1 MSAPLQS
8 AEEME
13 ALIAKALRRWRSTDV
28 TDAVLA
34 KAIVLAIQ
42 TEVLRAKEEIVST
55 LARSF
60 KGAA

>member
-1 MSAPLQS
+1 VSAPIQTT
-8 AEEME
+8 EELE
-13 ALIAKALRRWRSTDV
+13 ALIAKALRRWSEADV
-28 TDAVLA
+28 PDSMLA
-34 KAIVLAIQ
+34 RAIVLAIQ

>member
-13 ALIAKALRRWRSTDV
+13 ALIAKALQRWRAAEV
-28 TDAVLA
+28 PNAMLA
-34 KAIVLAIQ
+34 RAIVLAIQ
-42 TEVLRAKEEIVST
+42 AEVLRAKEEIVST